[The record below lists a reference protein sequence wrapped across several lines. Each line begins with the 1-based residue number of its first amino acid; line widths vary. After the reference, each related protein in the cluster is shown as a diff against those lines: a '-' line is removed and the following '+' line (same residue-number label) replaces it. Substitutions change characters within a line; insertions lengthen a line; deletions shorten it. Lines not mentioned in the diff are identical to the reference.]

1 MDFEERE
8 QDFQEMDE
16 PVQQPIKIENEINT
30 RAKMQV

>member
-16 PVQQPIKIENEINT
+16 PVQQTIKIENEINT